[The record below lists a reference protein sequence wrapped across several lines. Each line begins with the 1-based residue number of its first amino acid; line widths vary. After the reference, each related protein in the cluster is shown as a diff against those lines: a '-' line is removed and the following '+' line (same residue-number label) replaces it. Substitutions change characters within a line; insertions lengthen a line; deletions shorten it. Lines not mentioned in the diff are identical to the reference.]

1 MTAIR
6 SRSALAEERGY
17 FTVAQVRA
25 AEAELFTRVPEGV
38 PMRRAAH
45 GLARVVAAEL
55 RERTGGVA
63 GRSVTLL
70 FGAGDNG
77 GEEQWAGAVMK
88 GSGGAVRAIPL
99 NPAGAHGDGEEAD
112 RHAVG
117 ECARGR
123 DRQRVEE
130 N

>member
-55 RERTGGVA
+55 RARTGGVA
-63 GRSVTLL
+63 GRSVTLIV
-70 FGAGDNG
+70 GAGGNG
-77 GEEQWAGAVMK
+77 GDAPGAGAK
-88 GSGGAVRAIPL
+88 R
-99 NPAGAHGDGEEAD
+99 
-112 RHAVG
+112 R
-117 ECARGR
+117 ARGAAGR
-123 DRQRVEE
+123 AVLGVPRGAARAGSARLRPPGARRRT
-130 N
+130 